1 MTTRFDY
8 RRILQ
13 RLQETGYAGFFA
25 IEYVWTE
32 WQNLN
37 ETDNVCETILMR
49 DFVRATL
56 AGEAFAAP
64 AARAERLP

>member
-1 MTTRFDY
+1 
-8 RRILQ
+8 L
-13 RLQETGYAGFFA
+13 LQETGYSGFFS

-37 ETDNVCETILMR
+37 ETDNVSETILMR

-56 AGEAFAAP
+56 AGQPYAPP
-64 AARAERLP
+64 AARAEGLP